1 MNTFQISC
9 FLAVA
14 EHLNFARAAEQLHVT
29 QPAVTQQIHSLEKE
43 LGGSLFARTT
53 RSVRLTQEGRLF
65 LQDARQ
71 LFHLATR
78 AKARFQNASTGGIQD
93 LAVGCDSYPCLFSL
107 SGVLGQLRQGHPNLH
122 PHLQVVPFP
131 QAFRLLEEG
140 DLEVVVGFRKP
151 GVVKGTTYRELA
163 TFPLVGLL
171 PAGHPLATREVLRLE
186 DLKGERLVLLPP
198 ERTLPQAAKLQGAL
212 LEGKPPEEVYLCD
225 SGEAI
230 AALVGGGFG
239 VAILP
244 NLLVP
249 PSGTVE
255 AVPLVGA
262 EPASFGVY
270 YRTHQG
276 KPLVKAFIAA
286 LREEFAAPKAEG
298 AGQAPGGPPC
308 APGGS
313 GVQ

>member
-43 LGGSLFARTT
+43 LGVSLFARTT

-71 LFHLATR
+71 LFHLANR

-93 LAVGCDSYPCLFSL
+93 LAVGCDSYPCLFAL

-163 TFPLVGLL
+163 TFPLVCLL
-171 PAGHPLATREVLRLE
+171 PAGRPLAKRETLRLE
-186 DLKGERLVLLPP
+186 LSL
-198 ERTLPQAAKLQGAL
+198 
-212 LEGKPPEEVYLCD
+212 
-225 SGEAI
+225 I
-230 AALVGGGFG
+230 H
-239 VAILP
+239 I
-244 NLLVP
+244 
-249 PSGTVE
+249 
-255 AVPLVGA
+255 
-262 EPASFGVY
+262 
-270 YRTHQG
+270 
-276 KPLVKAFIAA
+276 
-286 LREEFAAPKAEG
+286 
-298 AGQAPGGPPC
+298 
-308 APGGS
+308 
-313 GVQ
+313 

>member
-43 LGGSLFARTT
+43 LGVSLFARTT

-71 LFHLATR
+71 LFHLANR
-78 AKARFQNASTGGIQD
+78 AKGRFQNASTGGIQD

-151 GVVKGTTYRELA
+151 GVVKGATYRELA

-171 PAGHPLATREVLRLE
+171 PTGHPLATREALRLE
-186 DLKGERLVLLPP
+186 DLKGERLVLLPL

-286 LREEFAAPKAEG
+286 LREEFAAPRTEG

>member
-43 LGGSLFARTT
+43 LGVSLFARTT

-71 LFHLATR
+71 LFHLANR

-225 SGEAI
+225 SGRPSRLWWAGVLAWRFYPI
-230 AALVGGGFG
+230 SWSRPVARWRQFPWWGGAGLLRG
-239 VAILP
+239 VLP
-244 NLLVP
+244 HP
-249 PSGTVE
+249 P
-255 AVPLVGA
+255 
-262 EPASFGVY
+262 
-270 YRTHQG
+270 G

-286 LREEFAAPKAEG
+286 LRRSSPPQRQKGRGRPPKA
-298 AGQAPGGPPC
+298 PLR
-308 APGGS
+308 PGGS